1 MSAKPKSQ
9 AGPPPPAANPKPN
22 ARTASA
28 ACFDDVDASQ
38 STKRARANNQQVV
51 DNASHGADCNDEC
64 PDGRDARASKC
75 RNAKLGPSSEELLER
90 DKAIQAASRLL
101 TQNKTNSA
109 SASDRHPI
117 GVIATLPGAGK
128 TAFCEIIHSKLAKQV
143 YNDENFIS
151 LNVTFN
157 SRMAFQSTE
166 CSLHPEHAVA
176 WRMLADY
183 MRLPGDLMN
192 RFRLTLSGSFAVATT
207 IHYIRQDF
215 IRLKNLPSNTVV
227 PVVVTL
233 DEVSMLLGQTVNEK
247 FDREFSTLPQWRQE
261 RRFIKWAIAPLR
273 ELSNSGGKVTLFMS
287 GTRPFALSDAVQVD
301 MSDKVTGSRFFAW
314 LIEMPRLSGAASAQ
328 LATRRNNN
336 AAWHR
341 DVWKTLL
348 LQRALGI
355 PRQINN
361 IFTTDNRSMPITIDP
376 KSLIAFVRAIAF
388 KSTLDD
394 WADARIDRLVDLGLC
409 FWTSLSQ
416 HSFSQQLMLNLHF
429 LDLVKLDDDQCAY
442 GHIAS
447 KLLTELQTIGKMSQP
462 ETVNDNAVSL
472 PSHNWEQIVPRLLNL
487 RLLVELCDA
496 CAKTKGAPQA
506 ADLTLPLPTLFEG
519 AVLSDDLQSVMVVL
533 RQFERAVDSIPDG
546 FSLTRVNEEF
556 SDLNASFVS
565 VNGLDVRGRNGLLT
579 VKGQVKLRTGVAPL
593 SQANANQL
601 ISNQRSTPTLIAGL
615 VTTQTMSKPVASGNL
630 DDRSWLVSRNELGD
644 FLCGLKPVFD
654 ALSSYNPNLSDVPAL
669 PNHFYN
675 SKLTQAE
682 ARDLAQRFFD
692 KRSADKTAYF
702 DNHAKLHQFLKD
714 IDPGLAAKLSPSDLT
729 WYFDEQPPVTSPINP
744 Y

>member
-1 MSAKPKSQ
+1 
-9 AGPPPPAANPKPN
+9 
-22 ARTASA
+22 
-28 ACFDDVDASQ
+28 
-38 STKRARANNQQVV
+38 
-51 DNASHGADCNDEC
+51 
-64 PDGRDARASKC
+64 
-75 RNAKLGPSSEELLER
+75 
-90 DKAIQAASRLL
+90 
-101 TQNKTNSA
+101 
-109 SASDRHPI
+109 
-117 GVIATLPGAGK
+117 
-128 TAFCEIIHSKLAKQV
+128 
-143 YNDENFIS
+143 
-151 LNVTFN
+151 
-157 SRMAFQSTE
+157 
-166 CSLHPEHAVA
+166 
-176 WRMLADY
+176 
-183 MRLPGDLMN
+183 MN

-233 DEVSMLLGQTVNEK
+233 DEVSMLLGQTVDEK

-301 MSDKVTGSRFFAW
+301 MFDKVTGSRFFAS

-416 HSFSQQLMLNLHF
+416 YSFSQQLMLNLHF

-565 VNGLDVRGRNGLLT
+565 VNGLDVAARLGQAGFKCGKSTVSDWAQLHAGHRELIQSGTLDEVIELARSTRTKGRPPIFTDHEVDAIINLLEAFARASCCLTKAQAAKYLKPCSETTSFDGSPRRAFVQDTPSRSWWATFLKRAKGRVRLRKGRVLEVCRAAALTPDNLGTLPTQLKQAYDQHPLLT
-579 VKGQVKLRTGVAPL
+579 VEPSRVSNFDESEISSRVKGSTVLGASWGRVALVGGGHNNSLGRHITGVFLVCADGTAPL
-593 SQANANQL
+593 PPML
-601 ISNQRSTPTLIAGL
+601 IFT
-615 VTTQTMSKPVASGNL
+615 K
-630 DDRSWLVSRNELGD
+630 
-644 FLCGLKPVFD
+644 
-654 ALSSYNPNLSDVPAL
+654 
-669 PNHFYN
+669 
-675 SKLTQAE
+675 
-682 ARDLAQRFFD
+682 
-692 KRSADKTAYF
+692 
-702 DNHAKLHQFLKD
+702 
-714 IDPGLAAKLSPSDLT
+714 
-729 WYFDEQPPVTSPINP
+729 
-744 Y
+744 

>member
-1 MSAKPKSQ
+1 
-9 AGPPPPAANPKPN
+9 
-22 ARTASA
+22 
-28 ACFDDVDASQ
+28 
-38 STKRARANNQQVV
+38 
-51 DNASHGADCNDEC
+51 
-64 PDGRDARASKC
+64 
-75 RNAKLGPSSEELLER
+75 
-90 DKAIQAASRLL
+90 
-101 TQNKTNSA
+101 
-109 SASDRHPI
+109 
-117 GVIATLPGAGK
+117 
-128 TAFCEIIHSKLAKQV
+128 
-143 YNDENFIS
+143 
-151 LNVTFN
+151 
-157 SRMAFQSTE
+157 MAFKSSE

-176 WRMLADY
+176 WRMLADDV
-183 MRLPGDLMN
+183 RLLGDRMN

-233 DEVSMLLGQTVNEK
+233 DEVSMLLGQTVDEK

-341 DVWKTLL
+341 DVWTTLL

-416 HSFSQQLMLNLHF
+416 YSFSQQLMLNLHF

-565 VNGLDVRGRNGLLT
+565 VNGSD
-579 VKGQVKLRTGVAPL
+579 
-593 SQANANQL
+593 
-601 ISNQRSTPTLIAGL
+601 
-615 VTTQTMSKPVASGNL
+615 TMSKPVASGNL
-630 DDRSWLVSRNELGD
+630 DDRSWHVSRNELGD

-654 ALSSYNPNLSDVPAL
+654 VWLNFAKTTKQTVAALSLYNPNLSDVPAL
-669 PNHFYN
+669 TNQFYN

-714 IDPGLAAKLSPSDLT
+714 IDPGLAAKLSPPDLT